1 MTDVMVV
8 MSMVM
13 MVCLVLMALCTL
25 TLCHICQ
32 ARKVGLRRGSLC
44 KGNCESRMDRSNSR
58 TPSSSAV

>member
-25 TLCHICQ
+25 TLCHIYQ
-32 ARKVGLRRGSLC
+32 VSGLGRGGPQLV
-44 KGNCESRMDRSNSR
+44 NC
-58 TPSSSAV
+58 AVNTGQDKITKCYCC

>member
-44 KGNCESRMDRSNSR
+44 KGNCESRMEGSR
-58 TPSSSAV
+58 TPSSSGV

>member
-32 ARKVGLRRGSLC
+32 ARKVGMRRGSMC
-44 KGNCESRMDRSNSR
+44 KGNYGSDRSSSR